1 MKRVWIAAVVILA
14 LAAGG
19 FALVQRRREPASSD
33 GMRTARVTRGNIVL
47 SVSATG
53 TVEPASVVEVRSRAT
68 GEVIRVLVDEGQ
80 TVRKDQVLVELDD
93 PDARHAVES
102 GQASMRSA
110 EANVAVAQ
118 AKLDELRAGATVYQ
132 RQQAEEAVRQAETAL
147 AQANENQTR
156 QEQLFRD
163 GYVAQSVVDQ
173 ARHDV
178 QTAQS
183 QLRAAQ
189 AKLADLVAG
198 STPQQLAAGEAAVL
212 QARAQVD
219 QVRAALR
226 QAEEQLAETRIT
238 APISGVVAKRSVDVG
253 QSIIGGSGTGGTLV
267 ITLAQVNPL
276 YATVQVDESD
286 IAGIRIGMPVR
297 LTADALPGVMI
308 RGQVQQ
314 IAAEAQV
321 VQNVTQFAVTV
332 VLQNPP
338 RVLRLGMTVDAEF
351 VTASHT
357 GVLVIPAEAV
367 KGGNPPTVT
376 LVGNGELVPRPVKP
390 GLSDGRMVEI
400 LDGLSEGD
408 VVFLGYVRQPS
419 TQSPGRAP
427 FQPQFQ
433 QRQQQRPGGQNR

>member
-1 MKRVWIAAVVILA
+1 MKRVWVVAVVLLA

-19 FALVQRRREPASSD
+19 FALVRRGREPAVAD
-33 GMRTARVTRGNIVL
+33 GMRTARVTRGNVVL

-53 TVEPASVVEVRSRAT
+53 TVQPASLVEVRSRAT
-68 GEVIRVLVDEGQ
+68 GEVTRVLVDEGQ
-80 TVRKDQVLVELDD
+80 AVRRGQVLVELDD

-102 GQASMRSA
+102 ARASLRSA
-110 EANVAVAQ
+110 EANVAAAQ
-118 AKLDELRAGATVYQ
+118 ARLDELRAGATVYE

-147 AQANENQTR
+147 AQATENLAR
-156 QEQLFRD
+156 QEQLFRE

-183 QLRAAQ
+183 QRRAAQ
-189 AKLADLVAG
+189 AKLDDLVAG
-198 STPQQLAAGEAAVL
+198 STPQQLAAAEAAVL
-212 QARAQVD
+212 QARAQAD
-219 QVRAALR
+219 QARASLR
-226 QAEEQLAETRIT
+226 QAEEQLTETRIT
-238 APISGVVAKRSVDVG
+238 APITGVVVKRSVDVG
-253 QSIIGGSGTGGTLV
+253 QSIIGGSGVGGTLV

-297 LTADALPGVMI
+297 LTADALPDVVL

-338 RVLRLGMTVDAEF
+338 PSLRLGMTVDAEF
-351 VTASHT
+351 VTARRT
-357 GVLVIPAEAV
+357 GVLVIPAQAV

-376 LVGNGELVPRPVKP
+376 LVSNGELVVRPVKL

-400 LDGLSEGD
+400 LDGLVEGD

-433 QRQQQRPGGQNR
+433 PRQQQRPGGQGR

>member
-1 MKRVWIAAVVILA
+1 MKRAWIAVVVVLLLAV
-14 LAAGG
+14 GG
-19 FALVQRRREPASSD
+19 YALVQRRREPVKAD

-53 TVEPASVVEVRSRAT
+53 TVEPASLVEVRSRAT
-68 GEVIRVLVDEGQ
+68 GEVTRVLVDEGQ
-80 TVRKDQVLVELDD
+80 PVRKGQVLVELDD

-102 GQASMRSA
+102 GGASLRSA
-110 EANVAVAQ
+110 EANAASAQ
-118 AKLDELRAGATVYQ
+118 AKLDELRAGATVYA

-147 AQANENQTR
+147 AQANDNQTR

-163 GYVAQSVVDQ
+163 GYVAQAVVDQ
-173 ARHDV
+173 ARNGV
-178 QTAQS
+178 RTAQS

-198 STPQQLAAGEAAVL
+198 STPQQIAQAEAAL
-212 QARAQVD
+212 NQARAQVD

-238 APISGVVAKRSVDVG
+238 APISGVVVKRSVDVG
-253 QSIIGGSGTGGTLV
+253 QSIIGGTGVGGTLV
-267 ITLAQVNPL
+267 ITLAQVDPL
-276 YATVQVDESD
+276 YATVNVDESD
-286 IAGIRIGMPVR
+286 IAGIRVGMPVR
-297 LTADALPGVMI
+297 LTADALPDAVI

-314 IAAEAQV
+314 IAAEAVV

-338 RVLRLGMTVDAEF
+338 PALRLGMTADAEF
-351 VTASHT
+351 VTARRT
-357 GVLVIPAEAV
+357 GVLILPAEAV

-376 LVGNGELVPRPVKP
+376 LVSSGELVPRPVKT
-390 GLSDGRMVEI
+390 GLSDGRTVEI

-408 VVFLGYVRQPS
+408 VVFLGYTRQPA

-433 QRQQQRPGGQNR
+433 QRQPQRPGGTNR